1 MKNMLRIEFSRALK
15 NKFLLLAI
23 LLGCV
28 ITVSHFVQN
37 VLPQIWRTWWT
48 FNIDQDMYP
57 NSVFNQWIGETPGTM
72 QAFLYYL
79 MLPILAALPFGDSFY
94 LDMKT
99 GYIKN
104 VFIRSK
110 KSQYYAAKYLS
121 TFVAGGIAVTVPLLL
136 NLALTASFVPS
147 LLPEPTAGRFC
158 LEITYMGIGM
168 FLTHPYVYTFLYL
181 ALDFLFAGLL
191 AGAALSISFFVSN
204 RFIVLLSPFIGY
216 LVFFAFVELTKHSIL
231 NPVYFLMPS
240 QIVTASPIVILV
252 EAILLAAATMGVFF
266 YKGIKDETF

>member
-1 MKNMLRIEFSRALK
+1 MLRIEFSRALK
-15 NKFLLLAI
+15 NPFLLLAI

-28 ITVSHFVQN
+28 ITVSHFVQY

-48 FNIDQDMYP
+48 FNIDPDMYP

-136 NLALTASFVPS
+136 NLALSASFVPS
-147 LLPEPTAGRFC
+147 LLPDPISG
-158 LEITYMGIGM
+158 TYVVVEANMGSGL
-168 FLTHPYVYTFLYL
+168 FLTHPYVYTFLYI
-181 ALDFLFAGLL
+181 ALDFVFAGLL
-191 AGAALSISFFVSN
+191 AGISLSISFFVSN
-204 RFIVLLSPFIGY
+204 RFVVLLAPFIGY
-216 LVFFAFVELTKHSIL
+216 LVFFAFVNLTNHAIL
-231 NPVYFLMPS
+231 NPVYFLMPC
-240 QIVTASPIVILV
+240 QIVPASPTVVLV

>member
-1 MKNMLRIEFSRALK
+1 MLRIEFSRALK

-37 VLPQIWRTWWT
+37 IVPQLNWHTWWT
-48 FNIDQDMYP
+48 FKIDQDMYP
-57 NSVFNQWIGETPGTM
+57 NSVFNQWIGESSASM
-72 QAFLYYL
+72 QQMLYYL

-136 NLALTASFVPS
+136 NLALSASFVPS
-147 LLPEPTAGRFC
+147 LLPDPISG
-158 LEITYMGIGM
+158 TYVVVEANMGSGL

-181 ALDFLFAGLL
+181 ALDFVFAGLL
-191 AGAALSISFFVSN
+191 AGISLSISFFVSN
-204 RFIVLLSPFIGY
+204 RFIVLLAPFIGY
-216 LVFFAFVELTKHSIL
+216 LVFFAFTELTKHSIL
-231 NPVYFLMPS
+231 DPVYFLMPL
-240 QIVTASPIVILV
+240 QIVPASPIVILV